1 MVEEPPWIAGSV
13 LRRTHAVLAR
23 RPVFKSLLA
32 VVVRGLDAR
41 SPTDAALVAL
51 CPGARMAAAAYY
63 AGEGPQLGEAL
74 GSEDLRLLDGT
85 PVAVARSGEG
95 GVGFV
100 DRRRPRNARHRAGGA
115 TGTGRSRRLGR
126 APNRPSV
133 SDPAVVSPHAVGTT
147 KGSRLG

>member
-51 CPGARMAAAAYY
+51 CPGARVAAAAYY
-63 AGEGPQLGEAL
+63 AGEGPQLRDAL
-74 GSEDLRLLDGT
+74 GSEDLRLLDAWLSSEIRRWALRWQSLD
-85 PVAVARSGEG
+85 PVRQGSAPSTGAALGMLVTELAARRVPDAVAGLVERLI
-95 GVGFV
+95 
-100 DRRRPRNARHRAGGA
+100 DRACP
-115 TGTGRSRRLGR
+115 TGR
-126 APNRPSV
+126 
-133 SDPAVVSPHAVGTT
+133 
-147 KGSRLG
+147 